1 MLPPTQY
8 IQNHVYF
15 TFVLFLTSYDSA
27 YKKHTKDLSY
37 AKPYYHTILPFIRKG
52 VHFLMSFLL
61 PSFCCARI
69 FQTWDSLL
77 CTEFTRNVLT
87 LLIMQICL
95 HSIPPP
101 PPVLYKK
108 KKNVFLKT
116 RLSQVVFFSKNQKH
130 SLLYMP
136 WLTELVTPFWS
147 LQMFILC
154 KIIKYKPAR
163 CVKTSPGLSKTRTHP
178 KYRITQL
185 EEVLQNR
192 MIYNI

>member
-61 PSFCCARI
+61 PSFCYARI
-69 FQTWDSLL
+69 FRTWDSLL

-108 KKNVFLKT
+108 KKKKKCVLKDT
-116 RLSQVVFFSKNQKH
+116 FVTSC
-130 SLLYMP
+130 LLQQ
-136 WLTELVTPFWS
+136 ES
-147 LQMFILC
+147 E
-154 KIIKYKPAR
+154 
-163 CVKTSPGLSKTRTHP
+163 
-178 KYRITQL
+178 TQL
-185 EEVLQNR
+185 IVYAMTDWACNTVLKSADV
-192 MIYNI
+192 YTL